1 MPLVADTL
9 TDANMFRAMF
19 GLATNATFTDQAANV
34 IISRDAEADIVEEYT
49 GMNGSISVKQ
59 ADVVLDTFPLGYQ
72 TNYTAQDSLSDLD
85 YVSTAMMYWFR

>member
-9 TDANMFRAMF
+9 TDANTFRAMF
-19 GLATNATFTDQAANV
+19 GLPTNATFTAQAANV
-34 IISRDAEADIVEEYT
+34 IISRDADAGIVEEYT

-72 TNYTAQDSLSDLD
+72 TNYTVQDSLNDLD
-85 YVSTAMMYWFR
+85 YVSTAMMYLFR